1 MRNPKQQLNLLVSAM
16 LAYGTS
22 VVLLGGPRV
31 EAAFGA
37 GVIIGAGVV
46 LSLLLGG

>member
-1 MRNPKQQLNLLVSAM
+1 MGNSNRQLNLLVAAM
-16 LAYGTS
+16 LAHATT

-31 EAAFGA
+31 EAAFEA

-46 LSLLLGG
+46 LSQKLDR

>member
-1 MRNPKQQLNLLVSAM
+1 MRNPKQQMNLLVSAM

-22 VVLLGGPRV
+22 VVLFGGPRL

-46 LSLLLGG
+46 LSFLLGG